1 MDLVEVLGKQD
12 RKVPVLL
19 TASMTRAVEVLI
31 DTRVSAG
38 IPHGNPY
45 VFANVSI
52 RIDFPCLFRYSVCCH
67 MCLLHSYCIF
77 SKLVEFVLLTIRYT
91 VHLQD

>member
-52 RIDFPCLFRYSVCCH
+52 RIDFPCLFRYSVCCA
-67 MCLLHSYCIF
+67 SYIAIVYLASWLNLYC
-77 SKLVEFVLLTIRYT
+77 
-91 VHLQD
+91 